1 MATFGRKALALWG
14 PEAVPLQERAPLNIA
29 APYVL
34 L

>member
-1 MATFGRKALALWG
+1 MAAFGREVLALWG
-14 PEAVPLQERAPLNIA
+14 PEAVLLQERAPLSIA